1 MNKKIKFILFLIVFI
16 IGIFMIPTLGQASSN
31 VKSILQIDTN
41 LNNAV
46 FDKTGIHIEGWKLAD
61 ISNTKLKV
69 YIDGKEVSSEYI
81 KYSYKYDLISIVKGY
96 GTYKENPT
104 PMYSINIPTNN
115 IINGTH
121 ILKIQ
126 IVSNSGEVLK
136 NVENKITVQKIKY
149 VYNIDTDLTCNSIN
163 LTTAI
168 NTSKTDSRLVKILKS
183 VKLSIQDEKN
193 SEIKSVEIT
202 DISKLSTEEGI
213 KSLIETLKSNTTYNI
228 VLTAKAM
235 QGSTEADVQVSYTL
249 RKFLTNKLP
258 ARINISNVVVT
269 TSVIDMDV
277 YIEDIDKSC
286 LEDIVNIRMLDSYDK
301 EYIPTIEPKE
311 IKSSTKIPTNQWVRL
326 TYDGLTENETF
337 TLSAEVA
344 SYNETNDVS
353 KVQNNFVIDKT
364 QFVTTG
370 LGGKI
375 DLVGMERQMKQ
386 DGSNLVDV
394 KSENNWYSK
403 CFDAFTSDYTLDES
417 YTAKFKIT
425 PKYNYGKTYTE
436 DDNSITLNLLSKQCY
451 VYDLSKYAGQTVTMS
466 FSAKVTEA
474 NAKVYIQKGK
484 DIGKN
489 LEQITG
495 LGTGNLTSY
504 TKTFKVPDDGYVGF
518 YLEKYEETIPPP
530 EDDENAEPTIKEKD
544 YVTNPKKS
552 GYSAYHIILG
562 IPVVLSQQIIYVKV
576 EVQIRTMAMD
586 FWASLEHKM
595 KYKNNKDV
603 SKNVSKELV
612 QCAKIVNKLDNK
624 MLLLNS

>member
-1 MNKKIKFILFLIVFI
+1 MNKKIKLILFFIVFI

-69 YIDGKEVSSEYI
+69 YIDGKEVSSKYI

-115 IINGTH
+115 ITNGTH

-126 IVSNSGEVLK
+126 IVSNSGKVLK

-249 RKFLTNKLP
+249 RNFLTNKLP

-474 NAKVYIQKGK
+474 NAKVYIQKG
-484 DIGKN
+484 
-489 LEQITG
+489 
-495 LGTGNLTSY
+495 
-504 TKTFKVPDDGYVGF
+504 
-518 YLEKYEETIPPP
+518 
-530 EDDENAEPTIKEKD
+530 
-544 YVTNPKKS
+544 
-552 GYSAYHIILG
+552 ILG
-562 IPVVLSQQIIYVKV
+562 
-576 EVQIRTMAMD
+576 
-586 FWASLEHKM
+586 
-595 KYKNNKDV
+595 
-603 SKNVSKELV
+603 
-612 QCAKIVNKLDNK
+612 KI
-624 MLLLNS
+624 